1 MTISSIAKKDSNML
15 VKCSLEGG
23 TGLVESLAALQEL
36 DDEDG
41 EVLVGARGDG
51 HLHRVHHS
59 VLDLCL
65 PPPLVRA
72 GCGEGASLS
81 V

>member
-1 MTISSIAKKDSNML
+1 ML
-15 VKCSLEGG
+15 VKSSLEGG
-23 TGLVESLAALQEL
+23 AWFVESLAPLQEL
-36 DDEDG
+36 DHEDG
-41 EVLVGARGDG
+41 EVLVGAGGDG
-51 HLHRVHHS
+51 HLHTMHQG

-72 GCGEGASLS
+72 GAGEGAGLS